1 MMRIFRHD
9 RVASEARSRNRPT
22 HRGFGYV
29 IFEGLDFL
37 IDWGLRE
44 VDGPKN
50 KASVAAAA
58 ELITR
63 YHPRI
68 LVLEDVAAKD
78 CRRCRRVLEL
88 VDALEWYGRER
99 GLTVRKIAQSRVK
112 RIF

>member
-29 IFEGLDFL
+29 IFEGPDFL
-37 IDWGLRE
+37 LDWGLRE

-50 KASVAAAA
+50 KASTAAAA
-58 ELITR
+58 DLITR

-68 LVLEDVAAKD
+68 MVLEDIAAKG
-78 CRRCRRVLEL
+78 CRRCRRVREL
-88 VDALEWYGRER
+88 VEALERYGRER
-99 GLTVRKIAQSRVK
+99 GLIVRRIAQTKVK
-112 RIF
+112 RTF